1 MCCGGRAW
9 DGVVEADVLARLLGA
24 AGVPDEAIV
33 REARSWDTYEN
44 AAEAAQILSDKPV
57 ILVTCTWHLR
67 RARLLFERAGVNVV
81 KAVGAPPPHPTLIER
96 AWWHARERVSTW
108 KDLHR

>member
-1 MCCGGRAW
+1 MG
-9 DGVVEADVLARLLGA
+9 
-24 AGVPDEAIV
+24 AGVPESAIV

-44 AAEAAQILSDKPV
+44 AVEAARILSDKPI
-57 ILVTCTWHLR
+57 ILVTCTWHLP
-67 RARLLFERAGVNVV
+67 RARLLFERAGVRV
-81 KAVGAPPPHPTLIER
+81 AREVGAPPPHPSVWER